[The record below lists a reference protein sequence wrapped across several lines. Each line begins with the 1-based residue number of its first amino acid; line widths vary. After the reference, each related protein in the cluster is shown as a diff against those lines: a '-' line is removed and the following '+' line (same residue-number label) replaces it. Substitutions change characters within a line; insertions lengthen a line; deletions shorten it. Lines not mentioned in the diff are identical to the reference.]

1 MFSGRDLS
9 AADDQPT
16 LLPVRSTNIGA
27 VRPAKSGEFNG
38 GFRKLDGPE
47 TVRVAIDWYLVA
59 IRN

>member
-16 LLPVRSTNIGA
+16 LLPLRFTNIGA
-27 VRPAKSGEFNG
+27 VRPAKSRKFNG

-47 TVRVAIDWYLVA
+47 TVKVASDWCLVA
-59 IRN
+59 IQN